1 MKRAMAI
8 VAFALLPPVG
18 TAPSLRAQILADDG
32 SIRALSRARS
42 LKCSFPW
49 HSSADWAADEPK
61 LKTGAQDFSFHIDG
75 IDRAK
80 RAARIIGN
88 AGAEDL
94 AVLVG
99 GDSVSFLEQTPAGA
113 VNVTTVY
120 AWRNKA
126 GSFKAVHSRHT
137 SIGGPS
143 PSQSYGQCQSW

>member
-8 VAFALLPPVG
+8 FALALLALPG
-18 TAPSLRAQILADDG
+18 TAPSLAAQILADD
-32 SIRALSRARS
+32 SSVKALARARS

-49 HSSADWAADEPK
+49 YSSADWDADEPK
-61 LKTGAQDFSFHIDG
+61 LKTGVQDFAFHIDG
-75 IDRAK
+75 IDRTK
-80 RAARIIGN
+80 RAARLIGN

-94 AVLVG
+94 VVLVG
-99 GDSVSFLEQTPAGA
+99 DDSVSFVEQTPAGA

-143 PSQSYGQCQSW
+143 PSQNYGQCLSW

>member
-1 MKRAMAI
+1 MKRAIAI
-8 VAFALLPPVG
+8 VALALLAPVS
-18 TAPSLRAQILADDG
+18 TVPSLGAQILADDS
-32 SIRALSRARS
+32 SIRALARARS

-49 HSSADWAADEPK
+49 SSSADWDADDPK
-61 LKTGAQDFSFHIDG
+61 LKTAVQDFSFHIDA
-75 IDRAK
+75 IERTK
-80 RAARIIGN
+80 RTARIIGN

-94 AVLVG
+94 VVLVG
-99 GDSVSFLEQTPAGA
+99 DDSVSFVEQTPAGA

-126 GSFKAVHSRHT
+126 GTFKAVHSRHT